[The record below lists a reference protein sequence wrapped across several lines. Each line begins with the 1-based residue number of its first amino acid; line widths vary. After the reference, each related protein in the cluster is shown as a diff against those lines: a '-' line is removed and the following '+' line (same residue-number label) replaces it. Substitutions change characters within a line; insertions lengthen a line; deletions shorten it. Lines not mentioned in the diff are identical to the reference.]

1 MELPVNLLLVDDVG
15 EDADMFAYALES
27 LGRPVHLQHECS
39 VESAC
44 DYLKG
49 NDIDEIPDII
59 IVDSFL
65 RGPSGD
71 QLLACIECVPQ
82 LAFVPIVVLS
92 GAQLPSSGTANPR
105 IKVHYVKPVCIAE
118 LRAIVGEIVDTAGKY
133 ATDRMGQ
140 HA

>member
-44 DYLKG
+44 DYLRG
-49 NDIDEIPDII
+49 HDIDEIPDII

-71 QLLACIECVPQ
+71 Q
-82 LAFVPIVVLS
+82 FRYS
-92 GAQLPSSGTANPR
+92 GAQRQRSEHRGDLFVGFAFGDELEHLDLAGTEA
-105 IKVHYVKPVCIAE
+105 IAT
-118 LRAIVGEIVDTAGKY
+118 LL
-133 ATDRMGQ
+133 
-140 HA
+140 